1 MTIEPTVFSHCG
13 AFNAGTPS
21 ATMNTGTPSEA
32 ATHDDIPEGFANL
45 SETSR
50 KHVQGAIDMH
60 RLYLEEGDLIP
71 PTFII
76 EHSKS
81 VVLLPIDGSSQQ
93 AKDFSAETARK
104 VAAMSNSEFVAFV
117 SMVWVLPES
126 QFQNSSSILAKYG
139 SIKKYPG
146 SLQRAF
152 VNLETRT
159 CRYCALIPVLP
170 CPPSKMRKKLGA
182 VVWERTEGG
191 GGTFDAILPLDSAH

>member
-1 MTIEPTVFSHCG
+1 MNFG
-13 AFNAGTPS
+13 A
-21 ATMNTGTPSEA
+21 PSEA

-50 KHVQGAIDMH
+50 KHVQLVIDAH
-60 RLYLEEGDLIP
+60 RLYLQDGDLIP

-76 EHSKS
+76 ERNKS
-81 VVLLPIDGSSQQ
+81 VVFLPVDGSSQQ
-93 AKDFSAETARK
+93 AKDYSAETARK
-104 VAAMSNSEFVAFV
+104 VASMSNSEFVAFV

-126 QFQNSSSILAKYG
+126 QFQNSISILAKYG

-182 VVWERTEGG
+182 VVWERTEGS